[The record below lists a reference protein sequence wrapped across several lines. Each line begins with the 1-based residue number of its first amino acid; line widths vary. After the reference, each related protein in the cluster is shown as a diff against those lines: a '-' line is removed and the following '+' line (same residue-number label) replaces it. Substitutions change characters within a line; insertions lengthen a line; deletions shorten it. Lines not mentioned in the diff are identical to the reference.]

1 MRLGS
6 GLRPKVVGILLLVG
20 PGLGCS
26 LNTIAVNK
34 LGNAMAG
41 SNSTYASDDDPELV
55 RAATPFAL
63 KLMESLLEET
73 PRHRGLLLATAS
85 GFTQYSFAFVHQD
98 ADELEDT
105 DLGAAVAGWDRA
117 ARLYLR
123 ARDYGL
129 RGLEV
134 EHEGF
139 AALLLTDA
147 DAALSMTDV
156 DDVALLYWTSTSW
169 TAAISLSIDN
179 TDLVGDMPVAE
190 AIIDRA
196 LLLDE
201 TYDFGAIHT
210 FLVTYEMVR
219 QGGEGDP
226 ADRSRSH
233 FHRAM
238 ELTDGQL
245 AQPLVSL
252 AEAVAVVEQN
262 RSEFD
267 SLLRRALAIDPDV
280 RVEWRV
286 ANMVAQRRARWLL
299 ERVDWLFL
307 D

>member
-1 MRLGS
+1 ML
-6 GLRPKVVGILLLVG
+6 PKMVGVLLLVG
-20 PGLGCS
+20 PGWGCS
-26 LNTIAVNK
+26 LNMMVVNK
-34 LGNAMAG
+34 LGNALAG

-63 KLMESLLEET
+63 KLMESLLEES
-73 PRHRGLLLATAS
+73 PRHRGLLLAAAS

-105 DLGAAVAGWDRA
+105 DLGAAVAGWNRA

-139 AALLLTDA
+139 ASTLLTDA
-147 DAALSMTDV
+147 NAALSMTDA
-156 DDVALLYWTSTSW
+156 DDVALLYWTSAAW
-169 TAAISLSIDN
+169 VAAISLSIDN
-179 TDLVGDMPVAE
+179 TDLVGDLPVAE
-190 AIIDRA
+190 ALIDRA

-201 TYDFGAIHT
+201 AWDFGAIHT
-210 FLVTYEMVR
+210 FLVTYEMIR
-219 QGGEGDP
+219 QGGDGDP
-226 ADRSRSH
+226 VHRSRSH
-233 FHRAM
+233 FLRAM
-238 ELTDGQL
+238 ELTGGQL
-245 AQPLVSL
+245 VQPLVSL

-267 SLLRRALAIDPDV
+267 SLLQRALAIDPDA
-280 RVEWRV
+280 RVEWRA
-286 ANMVAQRRARWLL
+286 ANLVSQRRARWLL